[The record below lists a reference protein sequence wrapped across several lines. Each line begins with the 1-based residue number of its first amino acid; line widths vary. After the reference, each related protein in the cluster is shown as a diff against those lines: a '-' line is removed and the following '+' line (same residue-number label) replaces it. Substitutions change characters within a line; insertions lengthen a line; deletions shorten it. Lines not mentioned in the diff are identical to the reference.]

1 MHIMNTHE
9 DLDLLGALVRA
20 GGVLEVVEADKDEDG
35 AQYEHAAKAA
45 DHALKRPPCA
55 RMLGA

>member
-20 GGVLEVVEADKDEDG
+20 GGVPEAAEADKDEDG
-35 AQYEHAAKAA
+35 ANDDHAAKAA